1 MNFKRLAYFE
11 CLARTGNFTRA
22 AQTLGIAQSALSMA
36 IRRLEEETD
45 LHLVNRA
52 GRRVTLTP
60 DGEAL
65 LAHARGIL
73 NSVKEAEKALGER
86 RELETGLVAFGASS
100 MISSY
105 LLPPLLVT
113 FKQRF
118 PGICVRLVEAGTD
131 TLQQMLIDGELE
143 LALIRADEN
152 HEQLRCQPLFDE
164 EVVACLPANHRLA
177 EQDNLSLDA
186 FCREPLVLAREGYF
200 LREALTGRV
209 SAETALDVRFETNL
223 TELMKQLVRAGVG
236 ISTCLS
242 MIVGEDDTLVARR
255 FSPPIALPMGLGRKR
270 NHYLS
275 RAAQTFA
282 HFLEEQVP
290 QLYKSKASV
299 E

>member
-1 MNFKRLAYFE
+1 MNLKRLEYFD

-22 AQTLGIAQSALSMA
+22 AEALGIAQSALSMA
-36 IRRLEEETD
+36 VRRLEDETG

-52 GRRVTLTP
+52 GRRVALTT

-65 LAHARGIL
+65 LAHARRIL

-105 LLPPLLVT
+105 LLPPLLID

-118 PGICVRLVEAGTD
+118 PGISVRLVEAGTD
-131 TLQQMLIDGELE
+131 TLSQMLIDGELE
-143 LALIRADEN
+143 LALVRADESYD
-152 HEQLRCQPLFDE
+152 QLRCQPLFDE
-164 EVVACLPANHRLA
+164 EVVACLPASHPLAQVPRLSV
-177 EQDNLSLDA
+177 EA
-186 FCREPLVLAREGYF
+186 FCAQPLVLAREGYF
-200 LREALTGRV
+200 LREALKGRV
-209 SAETALDVRFETNL
+209 SADTELDVRFETNL
-223 TELMKQLVRAGVG
+223 TELMKKLVRAGVG

-242 MIVGEDDTLVARR
+242 MILDGEADLVTRPFA
-255 FSPPIALPMGLGRKR
+255 PPIALPMGLGRKR

-282 HFLEEQVP
+282 QYLEEQVP
-290 QLYKSKASV
+290 ALYH
-299 E
+299 